1 MALTHRVLTH
11 RETAQKR
18 VRNRSET
25 GQKRLRNRSE
35 GGQKQVLTQGVLTH
49 RGLT

>member
-1 MALTHRVLTH
+1 MVLTHRVLTH

-18 VRNRSET
+18 ARNRSET